1 MSYPQTVRSWRRT
14 TPPYPLS
21 IVQSTE
27 NLPETLGAHDV
38 VIRIHTVSL
47 NYRDVAMLREGAY
60 PAPVDAGG
68 ICASDAA
75 GEVVALGSEATK
87 FDIGDRVAPTIGQP
101 ASTDK
106 ENEIDSTTLGGDGPG
121 VLTEY
126 AVFNEE
132 YLVRLPSHLSWKE
145 VSVCLKSQ
153 ENKLLIDL

>member
-1 MSYPQTVRSWRRT
+1 MSYPRTARSWRRT

-27 NLPETLGAHDV
+27 TLPETLGASDV
-38 VIRIHTVSL
+38 VIRIHAVSL
-47 NYRDVAMLREGAY
+47 NYRDLALLREGGY

-87 FDIGDRVAPTIGQP
+87 FRIGDRVAPTINQP
-101 ASTDK
+101 ARTGEGHEIGSTV
-106 ENEIDSTTLGGDGPG
+106 LGGDGAG

-126 AVFNEE
+126 AVFNKE
-132 YLVRLPSHLSWKE
+132 YLVKLPSHLSWKE
-145 VSVCLKSQ
+145 VNVCIGS
-153 ENKLLIDL
+153 

>member
-1 MSYPQTVRSWRRT
+1 MSYPKTVRSWRRT
-14 TPPYPLS
+14 KLPYPLS

-27 NLPETLGAHDV
+27 NLPGTLGAHDV
-38 VIRIHTVSL
+38 VIRIHAISL

-75 GEVVALGSEATK
+75 GEVVALGSEATR
-87 FDIGDRVAPTIGQP
+87 FNIGDRVAPTISQP
-101 ASTDK
+101 APAG
-106 ENEIDSTTLGGDGPG
+106 EGNEIDSTTLGGDGPG

-145 VSVCLKSQ
+145 VKVCLKGEGKKS
-153 ENKLLIDL
+153 LTDL